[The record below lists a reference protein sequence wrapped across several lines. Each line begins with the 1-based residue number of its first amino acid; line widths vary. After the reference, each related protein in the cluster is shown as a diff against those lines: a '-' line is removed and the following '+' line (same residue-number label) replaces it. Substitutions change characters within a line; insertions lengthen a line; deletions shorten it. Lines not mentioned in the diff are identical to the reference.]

1 MIEPL
6 LQCNDLHLS
15 VRTDDGPLSILNGV
29 ELALRPGEVLG
40 IAGESGCGKPTLTR
54 TTLGTL
60 PRQATIARG
69 SVTSEGQTLAPA
81 PAARVGRALRRGI
94 GFIPQDPYLALNPQF
109 RVGTQMMEILRWN
122 GMPGEEPR
130 PIPRRERSRFRQH
143 LVGLLR
149 AVKLPDPEEAL
160 DRYPH
165 QFSGGQRQRILIASA
180 LASRPRVLLADEPT
194 TALDV
199 TTQKQILLLLQELV
213 EEFETSMLFVTH
225 DFGVIPQ
232 LCDRVAVMYAGKV
245 VEIGE
250 TRQIIDAP
258 VQAYTRQLIDA
269 HPDRH
274 GADFSA
280 PAEGVRL

>member
-1 MIEPL
+1 MTAAL
-6 LQCNDLHLS
+6 LSCRDLHLS
-15 VRTDDGPLSILNGV
+15 VRTDDGPVHILNGV
-29 ELALRPGEVLG
+29 DLELRPGEVLG
-40 IAGESGCGKPTLTR
+40 IAGESGCGKSTLIR
-54 TTLGTL
+54 TILGIL
-60 PRQATIARG
+60 PRQASVDRG
-69 SVTSEGQTLAPA
+69 SVELEGQQLVPGPA
-81 PAARVGRALRRGI
+81 RAGRGLRRGI

-122 GMPGEEPR
+122 GLPGEEPR
-130 PIPRRERSRFRQH
+130 PIPRRDRPRFRRH
-143 LVGLLR
+143 LVDLLR

-199 TTQKQILLLLQELV
+199 TTQRQILLLLQELV

-225 DFGVIPQ
+225 DFGVISQ
-232 LCDRVAVMYAGKV
+232 LCDRVAVMYAGRV
-245 VEIGE
+245 VETGE

-258 VQAYTRQLIDA
+258 AHDYTRQLVDA

-274 GADFSA
+274 GADFGA
-280 PAEGVRL
+280 PSRGALS